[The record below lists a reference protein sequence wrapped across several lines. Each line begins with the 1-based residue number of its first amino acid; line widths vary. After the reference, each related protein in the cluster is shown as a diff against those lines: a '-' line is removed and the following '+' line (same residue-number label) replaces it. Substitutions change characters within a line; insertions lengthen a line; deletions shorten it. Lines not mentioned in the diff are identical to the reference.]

1 MKITVLLSTYNGEKY
16 LQEQL
21 DSLYAQ
27 DLPEGFAME
36 ILVRDDGSS
45 DQTVNILEENRKQGK
60 LTFYVG
66 ENVKP
71 AKSFWDLV
79 QRTPA
84 SEYYAFCDQDDV
96 WHTDKLLRA
105 INRLREEK
113 EQRQP
118 LLYCSNVTV
127 VDSVLNPIGNMHDG
141 HKTLYTDF
149 AHSLIYSLAPGCTM
163 VFNHAARE
171 AFLRYDMNEQF
182 EVIHD
187 WLAHKITAMLGTV
200 IYDATPT
207 MLYRQHG
214 NNVIGAQ
221 TGGKLKSFLKK
232 VKRVMGS
239 YACVRSETA
248 KSLYTVYQNDIS
260 EEQKHILQFVAY
272 YRENKTLKKELLNSS
287 AFTSSAHSY
296 LKWAILKWAIRLN
309 KV

>member
-221 TGGKLKSFLKK
+221 AAGLITLLKGIKRFMTTSALIRSKSARSLLNVYGEQVSSQNKRFLKLVSDYQESRQAKKLLIKEESFFDQKKTDFLFK
-232 VKRVMGS
+232 VLVK
-239 YACVRSETA
+239 
-248 KSLYTVYQNDIS
+248 
-260 EEQKHILQFVAY
+260 
-272 YRENKTLKKELLNSS
+272 
-287 AFTSSAHSY
+287 
-296 LKWAILKWAIRLN
+296 LN
-309 KV
+309 KI

>member
-66 ENVKP
+66 EKVKP

-221 TGGKLKSFLKK
+221 AAGLITLLKGIKRFMTTSALIRSKSARSLLNVYGEQVSSQNKRFLKLVSDYQESRQAKKLLIKEESFFVQKKTDFLFK
-232 VKRVMGS
+232 VLVK
-239 YACVRSETA
+239 
-248 KSLYTVYQNDIS
+248 
-260 EEQKHILQFVAY
+260 
-272 YRENKTLKKELLNSS
+272 
-287 AFTSSAHSY
+287 
-296 LKWAILKWAIRLN
+296 LN
-309 KV
+309 KI

>member
-127 VDSVLNPIGNMHDG
+127 VDSVLNPIGPMR
-141 HKTLYTDF
+141 KAQEAPRTDF
-149 AHSLIYSLAPGCTM
+149 AYALIYSLAPGCTM
-163 VFNHAARE
+163 VFNDPARE
-171 AFLRYDMNEQF
+171 AFVRYNMNEQF

-187 WLAHKITAMLGTV
+187 WLAHKIAAMLGTV
-200 IYDATPT
+200 IYDTTPT

-221 TGGKLKSFLKK
+221 NDSALVKFFKR
-232 VKRVMGS
+232 VKRVMGA

-248 KSLYTVYQNDIS
+248 KSLYAVYGDEIDEEKKRLVSMVAFYREDKAQKKAFLRAKQFEL
-260 EEQKHILQFVAY
+260 EEQ
-272 YRENKTLKKELLNSS
+272 SP
-287 AFTSSAHSY
+287 
-296 LKWAILKWAIRLN
+296 LKWVIRLN

>member
-221 TGGKLKSFLKK
+221 AAGLITLLKGIKRFMTTSALIRSKSARSLLNVYGEQVSSQNKRFLKLVSDYQESRQAKKLLIKEESFFVQKKTDFLFK
-232 VKRVMGS
+232 VLVK
-239 YACVRSETA
+239 
-248 KSLYTVYQNDIS
+248 
-260 EEQKHILQFVAY
+260 
-272 YRENKTLKKELLNSS
+272 
-287 AFTSSAHSY
+287 
-296 LKWAILKWAIRLN
+296 LN
-309 KV
+309 KI